1 MTRVALLP
9 RGINLG
15 ARNKVSMP
23 VLREA
28 LAETG
33 FTGVQTYLASGNVV
47 VDLEGDDP
55 DTVAE
60 RFRALVA
67 DRFGVDT
74 PCLARL
80 RDEVDATVA
89 ADPLGGFPGVADDP
103 SRHSVTF
110 CSAPPDLAGLATLDA
125 AAYLPERFAV
135 VGRDIHLWHPDG
147 TRNARLPL
155 AVGRF
160 VAGVVSARNWRTVLA
175 LQRMLTP
182 EAP

>member
-1 MTRVALLP
+1 MTRIALLP

-23 VLREA
+23 ALREA
-28 LAETG
+28 MTAAG

-47 VDLEGDDP
+47 VERGGEAP
-55 DTVAE
+55 QEVAD

-74 PCLARL
+74 PCLTRL
-80 RDEVDATVA
+80 RDEVDATVD
-89 ADPLGGFPGVADDP
+89 ADPLGTFPGVAADP

-110 CSAPPDLAGLATLDA
+110 CSAPPDPDAVAALDA

-135 VGRDIHLWHPDG
+135 VDRDIHLWHPDG
-147 TRNARLPL
+147 TRNARLPQ
-155 AVGRF
+155 AVSRL
-160 VAGVVSARNWRTVLA
+160 VTGVVSARSWRTVLA

-182 EAP
+182 R